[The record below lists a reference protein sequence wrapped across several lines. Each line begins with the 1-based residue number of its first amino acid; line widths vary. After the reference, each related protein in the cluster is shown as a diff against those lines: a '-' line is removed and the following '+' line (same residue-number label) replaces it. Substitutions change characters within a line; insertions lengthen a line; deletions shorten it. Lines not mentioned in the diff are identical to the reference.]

1 MMKKTIPTI
10 VAGLILVVAGTSY
23 GTGRGHGLGPNSGPV
38 FESEPNDRLIQA
50 DLVGLLEP
58 GVVHSVLARLRT
70 ATDADSFAFYSPG
83 AMTMDLAVLTG
94 ASSYPLGTGLGDPDH
109 VGSFDPLVMIFT
121 DAGDLV
127 FVHVGQGWSLLL
139 LDLPL
144 PPRPGWFVLQ
154 IRSASGEFGPYVVS
168 VS

>member
-1 MMKKTIPTI
+1 MSALGHKQTSGRRSEGQTSRKK
-10 VAGLILVVAGTSY
+10 GQRGT
-23 GTGRGHGLGPNSGPV
+23 
-38 FESEPNDRLIQA
+38 E
-50 DLVGLLEP
+50 
-58 GVVHSVLARLRT
+58 
-70 ATDADSFAFYSPG
+70 
-83 AMTMDLAVLTG
+83 
-94 ASSYPLGTGLGDPDH
+94 LGDPDH
-109 VGSFDPLVMIFT
+109 VGYFDPLVMIFT

-154 IRSASGEFGPYVVS
+154 IRSASGEFGPYAIS